1 VGYFSKIFSFALD
14 FDFYWQRGR
23 VKSASELALAY
34 LLFYLYSLGFVL
46 ENAAQFKSR
55 FNSG

>member
-14 FDFYWQRGR
+14 FDFNWQRGR

-46 ENAAQFKSR
+46 ENAAQFKR
-55 FNSG
+55 